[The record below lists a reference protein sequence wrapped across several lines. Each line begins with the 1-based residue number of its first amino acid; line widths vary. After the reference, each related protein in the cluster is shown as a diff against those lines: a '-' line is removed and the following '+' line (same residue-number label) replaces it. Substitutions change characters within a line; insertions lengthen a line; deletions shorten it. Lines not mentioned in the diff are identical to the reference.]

1 MQILV
6 ALDLFAAR
14 IRMILDDSY
23 INLFFSQLFPTVN
36 VNPAEMLEPHLE
48 IVEQP
53 TDKPFRFRYK
63 SEMHG
68 THGSLMGIHNDKAKR
83 TYPTVAL
90 RNFNFA
96 SKAMIR
102 CSLYQV
108 PNEAGGEARSPH
120 SHQLVIRRGDN
131 EESDP
136 HDFEVSNH
144 NDFTAM

>member
-1 MQILV
+1 M
-6 ALDLFAAR
+6 
-14 IRMILDDSY
+14 
-23 INLFFSQLFPTVN
+23 N
-36 VNPAEMLEPHLE
+36 VNPGEHLKPHLE
-48 IVEQP
+48 IIEQP

-68 THGSLMGIHNDKAKR
+68 THGSLMGVYTERSKR

-108 PNEAGGEARSPH
+108 PNDAGSGNRSPH
-120 SHQLVIRRGDN
+120 SHQLVIRRGDI

-136 HDFEVSNH
+136 HDFEVSSQ

>member
-1 MQILV
+1 MK
-6 ALDLFAAR
+6 
-14 IRMILDDSY
+14 
-23 INLFFSQLFPTVN
+23 FFTYLHIKYKIFYSSSNTWSTVN
-36 VNPAEMLEPHLE
+36 PNNLTTPHLE

-68 THGSLMGIHNDKAKR
+68 THGSLMGIKTERAKR
-83 TYPTVAL
+83 TYPTVTL

-96 SKAMIR
+96 AKAMIR

-108 PNEAGGEARSPH
+108 LSESGNAKRSPH
-120 SHQLVIRRGDN
+120 SHKLVIRRGDV

-136 HDFEVSNH
+136 HDIEVSSQ
-144 NDFTAM
+144 NDFTAV

>member
-1 MQILV
+1 MKNSFCFCAVQ
-6 ALDLFAAR
+6 
-14 IRMILDDSY
+14 
-23 INLFFSQLFPTVN
+23 VN
-36 VNPAEMLEPHLE
+36 SDAHTKPCLR

-68 THGSLMGIHNDKAKR
+68 THGSLMGIRTERSRR
-83 TYPTVAL
+83 TYPTVEL

-96 SKAMIR
+96 TKATIR

-108 PNEAGGEARSPH
+108 PSDATTKRSPH
-120 SHQLVIRRGDN
+120 SHKLVIRRGDV

-136 HDFEVSNH
+136 HDIEVSSQNS
-144 NDFTAM
+144 FKAT

>member
-1 MQILV
+1 
-6 ALDLFAAR
+6 
-14 IRMILDDSY
+14 
-23 INLFFSQLFPTVN
+23 
-36 VNPAEMLEPHLE
+36 MLKPHLE

-68 THGSLMGIHNDKAKR
+68 THGSLMGVCTERSKR

-90 RNFNFA
+90 RNFKFA
-96 SKAMIR
+96 SKAIIR

-108 PNEAGGEARSPH
+108 LSESGGGTRSPH

-136 HDFEVSNH
+136 HDFEVSSQ
-144 NDFTAM
+144 NDFTAV

>member
-1 MQILV
+1 MSIFVSLT
-6 ALDLFAAR
+6 A
-14 IRMILDDSY
+14 ISGESMS
-23 INLFFSQLFPTVN
+23 T
-36 VNPAEMLEPHLE
+36 PHLE

-53 TDKPFRFRYK
+53 ADKPFRFRYK

-68 THGSLMGIHNDKAKR
+68 THGSLMGISTERSKR

-108 PNEAGGEARSPH
+108 PNESGPLKRSPH
-120 SHQLVIRRGDN
+120 SHKLVIRRGDI

-136 HDFEVSNH
+136 HDIEVSTS
-144 NDFTAM
+144 NDFTAV

>member
-1 MQILV
+1 M
-6 ALDLFAAR
+6 
-14 IRMILDDSY
+14 
-23 INLFFSQLFPTVN
+23 N
-36 VNPAEMLEPHLE
+36 VNPSDHLKPCLE

-68 THGSLMGIHNDKAKR
+68 THGSLMGVYTERSKR

-96 SKAMIR
+96 SKAIIR

-108 PNEAGGEARSPH
+108 PNETEKRSPH
-120 SHQLVIRRGDN
+120 SHQLVIRRGEI

-136 HDFEVSNH
+136 HDFEVSSQ
-144 NDFTAM
+144 NDFTVS